1 MNVPP
6 ILHQPGATAAWRRR
20 NHVGSEVGWR
30 TMGNKESTPVGEK
43 TSPSSSKATS
53 TSEGRSFGG
62 TSFLEEAGAASLF
75 RCGNTEN
82 VLFNNANSNVKSDG
96 AADRS
101 YRISIENIC
110 AQQHGVLDG
119 AIRWRNGGESC
130 RDGILPCTG
139 QGSSSNNADLSDPE
153 DEFQSLHEIKQQE
166 DSAAAKI
173 FARSLVKELSD
184 P

>member
-1 MNVPP
+1 
-6 ILHQPGATAAWRRR
+6 
-20 NHVGSEVGWR
+20 
-30 TMGNKESTPVGEK
+30 MGNKESKPAGEN
-43 TSPSSSKATS
+43 TSPSASKSTG

-75 RCGNTEN
+75 RCGTTEN
-82 VLFNNANSNVKSDG
+82 VLFNTTNSNVKSDG
-96 AADRS
+96 VADRT
-101 YRISIENIC
+101 YRMSMENIC
-110 AQQHGVLDG
+110 AQQQGIIDG
-119 AIRWRNGGESC
+119 AMRWRNGG
-130 RDGILPCTG
+130 DDILPCTG

-166 DSAAAKI
+166 DSAASKI